1 MLCQYKLNVNFRC
14 KNYDAIV
21 TMSQELNI
29 EDDSSLLLKC
39 SNFFMS
45 QGHYDNAVNLLAMA
59 NKVHLVYLDY
69 LFCNLLTKLFFF
81 SLKKLWNNVKSTK

>member
-1 MLCQYKLNVNFRC
+1 
-14 KNYDAIV
+14 
-21 TMSQELNI
+21 MSQELNI

-59 NKVHLVYLDY
+59 NKVYFVYLDY
-69 LFCNLLTKLFFF
+69 LFGNILIKLDLF
-81 SLKKLWNNVKSTK
+81 

>member
-1 MLCQYKLNVNFRC
+1 
-14 KNYDAIV
+14 
-21 TMSQELNI
+21 MSQELNI

-59 NKVHLVYLDY
+59 NKVCIRYHNLFSYL
-69 LFCNLLTKLFFF
+69 
-81 SLKKLWNNVKSTK
+81 

>member
-59 NKVHLVYLDY
+59 NKVYLVYLDY
-69 LFCNLLTKLFFF
+69 LFCNF
-81 SLKKLWNNVKSTK
+81 SKKLGLF

>member
-1 MLCQYKLNVNFRC
+1 MCQCILNFNFRY

-59 NKVHLVYLDY
+59 NKVFLIYLDY
-69 LFCNLLTKLFFF
+69 LL
-81 SLKKLWNNVKSTK
+81 NNFLILS

>member
-1 MLCQYKLNVNFRC
+1 
-14 KNYDAIV
+14 
-21 TMSQELNI
+21 MSQELNI

-59 NKVHLVYLDY
+59 NKVFLIYLDY
-69 LFCNLLTKLFFF
+69 LL
-81 SLKKLWNNVKSTK
+81 NNFLILI